1 MESKG
6 PGSRAAGPFG
16 MCNVP
21 GAIAI
26 NIITVPL
33 ETPEGDDVA
42 SAAGIDCA
50 RKGVKRRIFRWCARS
65 VIANRGDAKTTALFC
80 RPRSGPRLRDGL
92 SVTLYAWWRSRPFF
106 PKVAEQHVANSDTE
120 VVIVGGGAAG
130 VAACR
135 RLKDAGI
142 GCLLIEA

>member
-6 PGSRAAGPFG
+6 PGSRAAGPFC

-65 VIANRGDAKTTALFC
+65 VIANRGDGQNDSSFLPSPV
-80 RPRSGPRLRDGL
+80 RPAPSRWPQCHVVRLVAQPSFL
-92 SVTLYAWWRSRPFF
+92 S
-106 PKVAEQHVANSDTE
+106 K
-120 VVIVGGGAAG
+120 G
-130 VAACR
+130 
-135 RLKDAGI
+135 
-142 GCLLIEA
+142 